1 MRWKLVCCFWI
12 WSWISLWKGRI
23 ILLTCSQW
31 LNCEGRRST
40 WSSRRH
46 IEGAFGRRH
55 TTTNHGSQLRSRCW
69 FYGGRKT
76 GEPGEKPSK
85 HGRDQELY
93 SHEFQVFWESTRG
106 YIPMWSPMREKTWQW
121 RAWKDNFWLFIIA
134 QKDLFI
140 FKLTYHSIYLFTW
153 LNVRLPAF
161 KVVVSYSYIVSFW
174 CIFSFLNL
182 INYYNRLKKLNS
194 ETRQIESA
202 S

>member
-1 MRWKLVCCFWI
+1 
-12 WSWISLWKGRI
+12 
-23 ILLTCSQW
+23 
-31 LNCEGRRST
+31 
-40 WSSRRH
+40 
-46 IEGAFGRRH
+46 
-55 TTTNHGSQLRSRCW
+55 
-69 FYGGRKT
+69 
-76 GEPGEKPSK
+76 
-85 HGRDQELY
+85 
-93 SHEFQVFWESTRG
+93 
-106 YIPMWSPMREKTWQW
+106 MREKTWQW